1 MYYDMSYIL
10 CDWKLG
16 WWEIGAKI
24 FVFQEVYETLLY
36 LLAPFVIPISFATR
50 PVFSSYLY
58 AATITM
64 YAVNALV
71 FNYVSLCLY
80 VVSSPPPI
88 HATPLLTFLIGP
100 PAIPQA
106 DRPFQSLPL
115 LQPLQ
120 VGFGL
125 REHRLLLL
133 CHLDLRNVLRETPP
147 KGHRR
152 RQGRRDCVEFGT
164 KGNLS
169 VGTGRD

>member
-71 FNYVSLCLY
+71 FNYVSHCFY
-80 VVSSPPPI
+80 VIVSSPPPI
-88 HATPLLTFLIGP
+88 HATPLLTFLTGP
-100 PAIPQA
+100 PPLPQA
-106 DRPFQSLPL
+106 DSPFQSPHL
-115 LQPLQ
+115 LQRLQ

-125 REHRLLLL
+125 CEHRLLLL
-133 CHLDLRNVLRETPP
+133 CHLDLRNVLCQTPP
-147 KGHRR
+147 KIH
-152 RQGRRDCVEFGT
+152 
-164 KGNLS
+164 
-169 VGTGRD
+169 